1 MNLRRIDDRFAVA
14 GQIRAEDVAELAEAG
29 FRGIVCARPDNEDFG
44 QASFAEIAAMAE
56 KAGMKAIQIPVSGQ
70 LTEGQLIRFEQAMA
84 EIEGP
89 VLGYCRSGN
98 RAGSLYMALRNQR

>member
-1 MNLRRIDDRFAVA
+1 MNLRRIDDHFAIG
-14 GQIRAEDVAELAEAG
+14 GQIKAEDVKKLAEAG
-29 FRGIVCARPDNEDFG
+29 FRGIVCARPDNEDAG

-56 KAGMKAIQIPVSGQ
+56 KAGVTAVHIPVSGQ

-98 RAGSLYMALRNQR
+98 RAGSLYMALQSQR